1 MLEPM
6 RLAHISDL
14 HFGKV
19 SLAPSQFFSKR
30 WLGNLNLF
38 LNRRGMFSPGQIYS
52 LLNAFQSYGVTH
64 VLITG
69 DVSTTSDPKE
79 FELARD
85 FVQAL
90 KRAGYIVYII
100 PGNHDHYT
108 KRGYKNRL
116 FYSYFPN
123 ELLSENAV
131 TSLALPHN
139 WTLVLMDTACATPL
153 ISSTGHFSPVIETRL
168 RSHLKTIPSNQHILL
183 ANHFPYI
190 ENEHA
195 RRRLIR
201 GDALKNL
208 LSEHPQIKLYCH
220 GHTHRHILADVRES
234 NLPVTADSGSVSH
247 TKRGSFNLIDL
258 SPSSLHIHS
267 YFHSPKGWEKAKEL
281 KATC

>member
-30 WLGNLNLF
+30 WLGNLNLL
-38 LNRRGMFSPGQIYS
+38 LNRRGLFSPGQIYS
-52 LLNAFQSYGVTH
+52 LLNTFKTHGVTH

-79 FELARD
+79 FEKARE
-85 FVQAL
+85 FVLTL
-90 KRAGYIVYII
+90 KRAGFPVYII

-116 FYSYFPN
+116 FYRYFPD
-123 ELLSENAV
+123 EVLSQNAV
-131 TSLALPHN
+131 TSLPLADN

-153 ISSTGHFSPVIETRL
+153 ISSTGYFSPVIETRL
-168 RSHLKTIPSNQHILL
+168 RSHLRTIPKDQKILL

-190 ENEHA
+190 ENEHP
-195 RRRLIR
+195 RRRLVR
-201 GDALKNL
+201 GDALKQL
-208 LSEHPQIKLYCH
+208 LIEHPQIHLYCH

-234 NLPVTADSGSVSH
+234 KLPVTADSGSVSH
-247 TKRGSFNLIDL
+247 TKHGSFNLIDL
-258 SPSSLHIHS
+258 SKDAFHIHS
-267 YFHSPKGWEKAKEL
+267 YFHTPKGWEKQKEL